1 MAELLPPT
9 PGKPPIEKLGLG
21 ILVPDTTSHDPITIA
36 GGQAVEI
43 QHGESSMNASQGES
57 GSPTAL
63 MADVVVESV
72 ADPDELELQSALE
85 RDFCQLTIQQA
96 EMEAESE
103 RLEAVV
109 VEGGK
114 DVVETVELGDLHGEK
129 GGKNGETVED
139 EDKKGLGCIEG
150 QGTLKLDNHHEGKVG
165 ENLVSVEGENRDG
178 LGCVEDE
185 GMLKIENFHEK
196 KGGENEGNAEDETG
210 DGLGYLERE
219 GTVRLDNFHEEKG
232 GANGERNEDV
242 YVDRWGYMENEGT
255 WKLDNLHEI
264 KGGANAEHVEAQYEN
279 KWDIMENEGAWK
291 LDNFHEEKGG
301 EYTESL
307 EDQNENRLGFLEN
320 ERGSVGHERN
330 GEGKS
335 WDATTK
341 FGRYNPSNDD
351 WRIRYPMRPDAEDCA
366 YYMKSGSCKFGLN
379 CKFNHPPRRKTQVVK
394 ERMKYGGDNLER
406 AGQAECK
413 MCILRFSFQ
422 WYIVS
427 ASFTSVKNTSFFIV
441 GFVLPVLYMN
451 QYYLASGGCRHGNNC
466 RFSHGSGNSFK
477 PQILEFNFLG
487 LPIRPG
493 EKECP
498 FYMRN
503 GSCKYGSNCRFHH
516 PEPTTAV
523 GTDSSS
529 GYGNAGSI
537 PSQLVSSSSMS
548 SWSSPRAINEA
559 SSFTP
564 AVFSGGQVAPSSDP
578 EWNGYQAP
586 TYTTSQRSLPT
597 PPAFAM
603 SNLPTEISFPMQHQH
618 DKVLDEYPERP
629 GELECSFFMKTGD
642 CKFKSSC
649 KFHHPK
655 TRIPKPKSNSCTL
668 NDKGLPLR
676 PDQPICTHYHRYGIC
691 KFGPACKYDH
701 PSSFADLP
709 TPFDQTFK
717 DSGGLH

>member
-21 ILVPDTTSHDPITIA
+21 ILVPDTTSHDPIAIA
-36 GGQAVEI
+36 GGQAVVI
-43 QHGESSMNASQGES
+43 QNGESSLNASQGES
-57 GSPTAL
+57 GSPAAL
-63 MADVVVESV
+63 MADVVVEIV
-72 ADPDELELQSALE
+72 ADPEELELQSALE

-109 VEGGK
+109 EGGK
-114 DVVETVELGDLHGEK
+114 DAVEVKLGDLHGEK
-129 GGKNGETVED
+129 DGKIGETVED
-139 EDKKGLGCIEG
+139 EDKKGLGCMEG
-150 QGTLKLDNHHEGKVG
+150 HGTLKLDNHHEGKDG
-165 ENLVSVEGENRDG
+165 ENSVSVEGENRDG
-178 LGCVEDE
+178 SGYVENE

-196 KGGENEGNAEDETG
+196 MDGENEGNAEDESG

-219 GTVRLDNFHEEKG
+219 GTVRLDDLHEEKG

-255 WKLDNLHEI
+255 WKLDDLHEI
-264 KGGANAEHVEAQYEN
+264 KGGTNAEEVEAQNEN
-279 KWDIMENEGAWK
+279 RWDIMENEGTWK
-291 LDNFHEEKGG
+291 LDNLHEEKGG

-307 EDQNENRLGFLEN
+307 EDQNENRLRFVEN
-320 ERGSVGHERN
+320 ERGSEENERN
-330 GEGKS
+330 GEGKC
-335 WDATTK
+335 WDAATK
-341 FGRYNPSNDD
+341 FGRYNRSDND
-351 WRIRYPMRPDAEDCA
+351 WRISYPMRPDAEDCA

-394 ERMKYGGDNLER
+394 ERMKYGGDNFDR
-406 AGQAECK
+406 AGQGAGQAECK
-413 MCILRFSFQ
+413 
-422 WYIVS
+422 
-427 ASFTSVKNTSFFIV
+427 
-441 GFVLPVLYMN
+441 
-451 QYYLASGGCRHGNNC
+451 YYLASGGCRHGNNC
-466 RFSHGSGNSFK
+466 RFSHGSGNSSK
-477 PQILEFNFLG
+477 TQILEFNFLG

-529 GYGNAGSI
+529 GYSNAGSI

-564 AVFSGGQVAPSSDP
+564 AVFSGGQVAPSPDA

-586 TYTTSQRSLPT
+586 TYTPQRSLPT

-655 TRIPKPKSNSCTL
+655 TRIPKPRSNSCTL

-709 TPFDQTFK
+709 TPFDQTFN
-717 DSGGLH
+717 DSGGSH